1 MKYCGKLADIDNGK
15 KLSILDNKKEL
26 VPGIGIFYFCN
37 IVIVN
42 NIAHIVLIRY

>member
-15 KLSILDNKKEL
+15 KTEYSGQQKGL